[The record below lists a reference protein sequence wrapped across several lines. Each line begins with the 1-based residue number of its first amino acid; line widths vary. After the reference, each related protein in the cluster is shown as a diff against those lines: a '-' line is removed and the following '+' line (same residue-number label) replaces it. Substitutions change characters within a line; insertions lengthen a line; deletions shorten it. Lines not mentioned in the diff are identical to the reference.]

1 MVNYPKEM
9 KSKLRKMTGVATDPM
24 DLIDIYEGEP
34 SITGEEEAIIMAL
47 KGKTMFWKSTTILED
62 FCEQMR
68 NSNMRL
74 QQAQELIGSLKR
86 ILRRVIG
93 NACLQAEEL
102 STVLCEAESLIN
114 SRPMTY
120 ISEDVDDLKV
130 LSPSMFLN
138 EIEEFGVADFE
149 EIDVKRMNS
158 RFAYRLRLRKRFRRS
173 FRRRSLYANLLFILL
188 TPHHGEDG
196 GLNFHWIFFIVN
208 SSTLKK

>member
-1 MVNYPKEM
+1 M
-9 KSKLRKMTGVATDPM
+9 
-24 DLIDIYEGEP
+24 
-34 SITGEEEAIIMAL
+34 
-47 KGKTMFWKSTTILED
+47 
-62 FCEQMR
+62 
-68 NSNMRL
+68 
-74 QQAQELIGSLKR
+74 LIGSLKR

-149 EIDVKRMNS
+149 EIDAKRMNS
-158 RFAYRLRLRKRFRRS
+158 RFAYRLRLRNDLRKRFRNEYLRQLREYYKVKGDQHVKEGDVVLIGDTNCKRLS
-173 FRRRSLYANLLFILL
+173 WPLARISKLLPGRDGNVRLVQVKTSYGTLL
-188 TPHHGEDG
+188 RPIQRIYP
-196 GLNFHWIFFIVN
+196 L
-208 SSTLKK
+208 